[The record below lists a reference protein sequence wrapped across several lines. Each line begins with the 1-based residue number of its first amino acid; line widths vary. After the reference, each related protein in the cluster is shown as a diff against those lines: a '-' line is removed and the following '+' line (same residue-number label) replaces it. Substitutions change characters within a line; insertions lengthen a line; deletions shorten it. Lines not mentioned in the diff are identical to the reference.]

1 MQGWCKV
8 RNHMRES
15 RFAKGGQPF
24 AWGFGGCAPD
34 HPSLSPAAE
43 GGKNN
48 FATALGIHPG
58 TSRRTHANLLHLRSI
73 LLKDFN
79 NGRGKT
85 CYLKPMKNSTP
96 YIVLYECS

>member
-1 MQGWCKV
+1 MDSPRLFIQLWRIHPRAVARSRISRVARGLQPLDGARGYLSPREGALPGGQVILAPSLFPAAAGGKV

-43 GGKNN
+43 G
-48 FATALGIHPG
+48 
-58 TSRRTHANLLHLRSI
+58 
-73 LLKDFN
+73 
-79 NGRGKT
+79 
-85 CYLKPMKNSTP
+85 
-96 YIVLYECS
+96 